1 MWRELYG
8 NLRIY
13 SGENVPEKLA
23 NRIVESDSDFICILK
38 IIILL
43 LYYDG
48 RFSIFFAL
56 LALCLI

>member
-23 NRIVESDSDFICILK
+23 NRIVEPDSGFICILK

-48 RFSIFFAL
+48 GFSIFL
-56 LALCLI
+56 VMYSIR

>member
-23 NRIVESDSDFICILK
+23 NRIVESNSGFICILK

-48 RFSIFFAL
+48 GFSIFFVL
-56 LALCLI
+56 LALRLI

>member
-23 NRIVESDSDFICILK
+23 NRIVEPNSGFICILK

-43 LYYDG
+43 LYYYG
-48 RFSIFFAL
+48 GFSIFFVL
-56 LALCLI
+56 LALRLI